1 MNKTMLIGILLCTL
15 STVTSNQSHASLL
28 VSGDSIDLSGTTAML
43 QPELVGSVIQD
54 ETLYDSVSPSG
65 NEFFVVGIQVQNRV
79 VRSSLD
85 GSLIFAPRI
94 ISNLN
99 NTGGNFLVDR
109 AVINGFSD
117 YTLDVDYRT
126 DGQGDRGPNTASRS
140 LDADQLTFDFLFPL
154 VVSNLFQNPQE
165 DSYFMSINSDAFA
178 FANTGTMSIF
188 GRHLDYPDEVF
199 ELNYT
204 GIAVPTEGGVQVPA
218 PAMASLILSCFAFLA
233 FRNQSKKS

>member
-15 STVTSNQSHASLL
+15 STVTSNKSNASLL

-43 QPELVGSVIQD
+43 QPELAGSVIHD
-54 ETLYDSVSPSG
+54 EILYDSVSPSG

-79 VRSSLD
+79 VRSNLD

-99 NTGGNFLVDR
+99 NTTGNFLIDR
-109 AVINGFSD
+109 AIINGFSD
-117 YTLDVDYRT
+117 YTLDVEYRT
-126 DGQGDRGPNTASRS
+126 DGAGDRGPNTASRS

-154 VVSNLFQNPQE
+154 VVSNLNPTPQE
-165 DSYFMSINSDAFA
+165 DSYFFSINSNGSAFT
-178 FANTGTMSIF
+178 NTGTMSIF

-204 GIAVPTEGGVQVPA
+204 GMAVPTESGVQVRE
-218 PAMASLILSCFAFLA
+218 PAMASLLLSCFAFLV